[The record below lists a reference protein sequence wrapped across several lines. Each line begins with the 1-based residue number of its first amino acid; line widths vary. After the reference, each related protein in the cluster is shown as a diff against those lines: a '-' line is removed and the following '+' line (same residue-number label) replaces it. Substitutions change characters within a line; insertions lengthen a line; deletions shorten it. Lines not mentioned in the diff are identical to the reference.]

1 MLKDGIVENGK
12 RISSAVI
19 HRMPRY
25 YRHLCELKDAGITRI
40 SSGTLAERMGL
51 TASQVRQDFNCFGG
65 FGQQGYGYN
74 VGELRSAIAGIMHI
88 DRERRAI
95 IVGAGNLGKALM
107 SNFNFNKY
115 GVRLVAAFDSN
126 PLLIGQEIA
135 GVPIFSCRSLEQVME
150 DFHPDIAILTLPK
163 VHARP
168 AAQRLIASGIRGI
181 WNFTSVDL
189 HLDVTE
195 VPVENIHFSE
205 SLMVLSYQIP

>member
-1 MLKDGIVENGK
+1 MLKDGVVENGK

-115 GVRLVAAFDSN
+115 GVLLVAAFDSN